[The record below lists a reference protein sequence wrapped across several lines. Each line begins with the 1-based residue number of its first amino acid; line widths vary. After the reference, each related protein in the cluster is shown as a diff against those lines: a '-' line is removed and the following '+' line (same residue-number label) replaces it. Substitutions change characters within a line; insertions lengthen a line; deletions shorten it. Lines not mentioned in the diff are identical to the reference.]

1 MSTARAINRV
11 KEVGVRKVMGAFRVQ
26 LVYQFVSES
35 IVMALIAVVIG
46 GILAEVGLPLV
57 NSFAEKN
64 IPPQIFLNPVVIPIL
79 LISAIVLGIF
89 AGAYPAF
96 YISHFRSAQILSN
109 KDSGKTSGRA
119 LLRTSLVVLQFV
131 LSFFL
136 ITASLVVGDQLKF
149 LRTKDMG
156 FDKDNLVVIDMRGDM
171 YKNFETTR
179 NSFLDHPNII
189 NVSMGYGLPG

>member
-1 MSTARAINRV
+1 
-11 KEVGVRKVMGAFRVQ
+11 MGAFRVQ

-96 YISHFRSAQILSN
+96 YISHFRQQRFGKDFGQGTVTDEPRRAPVCVVILPYHGIVGGRRPAQISPH
-109 KDSGKTSGRA
+109 KR
-119 LLRTSLVVLQFV
+119 
-131 LSFFL
+131 
-136 ITASLVVGDQLKF
+136 
-149 LRTKDMG
+149 
-156 FDKDNLVVIDMRGDM
+156 
-171 YKNFETTR
+171 
-179 NSFLDHPNII
+179 
-189 NVSMGYGLPG
+189 YGLRQRQSGCH

>member
-1 MSTARAINRV
+1 
-11 KEVGVRKVMGAFRVQ
+11 MGAFRVQ

-79 LISAIVLGIF
+79 LISAMVLGIF

-96 YISHFRSAQILSN
+96 YISHFRQHRFCQTKIRERLRAGHCYGRASSCSSLCCHSSLSRHRWWSATSSNFSAQKIWASTKTIWLSLICAGICIRIS
-109 KDSGKTSGRA
+109 KR
-119 LLRTSLVVLQFV
+119 LEIR
-131 LSFFL
+131 FL
-136 ITASLVVGDQLKF
+136 IIQTLL
-149 LRTKDMG
+149 T
-156 FDKDNLVVIDMRGDM
+156 
-171 YKNFETTR
+171 
-179 NSFLDHPNII
+179 
-189 NVSMGYGLPG
+189 